1 MNLLGGKHNN
11 NSSNSSGENISSD
24 SKKSTSK
31 HKASNDNN
39 ASSDSSSSSSNATI
53 LLPLGSLPI
62 NHDPFAFET
71 PLFKGHV
78 MIRLADLP
86 SSSADYFEGKKRKLQ
101 VCLVLI

>member
-11 NSSNSSGENISSD
+11 N
-24 SKKSTSK
+24 
-31 HKASNDNN
+31 
-39 ASSDSSSSSSNATI
+39 SSDSSSSSSNATI

>member
-11 NSSNSSGENISSD
+11 NSSDSSGENISSD